1 VPAGRLLPRIAL
13 ALAAGLAASMVR
25 AEFQDDYALGLK
37 AIDEAR
43 YQDARKYLERA
54 LAAQSEPV
62 DKVILNGNIEQP
74 YLPYHFLGV
83 IAYKLG
89 ECDAAKAQWGNP
101 TNRRMIGRLNQIR
114 QQEQHLADS
123 CRPKVAETKE
133 SSTSKQTAVVPAPPA
148 SEQQAVTPPAPVPVE
163 KVAKPAIGKERTSAR
178 PPDSEKPSAQKTTAA
193 EKPAD
198 LAAQPERAPPPRLVR
213 AVDNYL
219 AGRYAEAARLEPESF
234 PAARTR
240 FHAYLVRAAAR
251 YTQAQLNGNKD
262 LLAEARRDASAAY
275 KLDPAAKP
283 DEALFSPRFRAFYAQ
298 SH

>member
-1 VPAGRLLPRIAL
+1 MPAGRLPPRIAL
-13 ALAAGLAASMVR
+13 ALAAGLAASAAR

-37 AIDEAR
+37 AIDEAH

-54 LAAQSEPV
+54 LAAQPEPV

-83 IAYKLG
+83 VAFKLG
-89 ECDAAKAQWGNP
+89 ECDAAKAQWDNP

-133 SSTSKQTAVVPAPPA
+133 SSTSKQTAAAPAPPA
-148 SEQQAVTPPAPVPVE
+148 SEQQAVAPPAPVPVE
-163 KVAKPAIGKERTSAR
+163 KAAKPSIGKERTSVR
-178 PPDSEKPSAQKTTAA
+178 PRDSEKPGV

-198 LAAQPERAPPPRLVR
+198 LAAQSERVPPPRLVR

-234 PAARTR
+234 AAARTR